1 MFFNGSHHQRKIS
14 FVRECG
20 LFFQTINKLKSDE
33 LENKVPSMNAIFQDE
48 AWIDHNRSV
57 SVLFVR
63 QKAAKCV
70 CRGTALHM
78 STKSAKAFKVQL
90 K

>member
-1 MFFNGSHHQRKIS
+1 
-14 FVRECG
+14 
-20 LFFQTINKLKSDE
+20 
-33 LENKVPSMNAIFQDE
+33 MNAIFQDE

-63 QKAAKCV
+63 QKAAKRV

>member
-1 MFFNGSHHQRKIS
+1 MVFNGSHHQRKIS

-20 LFFQTINKLKSDE
+20 LFFQTINKLESDE

-57 SVLFVR
+57 SVLFAR
-63 QKAAKCV
+63 QIAAKRV
-70 CRGTALHM
+70 CRGTALHCPQN
-78 STKSAKAFKVQL
+78 QL
-90 K
+90 KPLKSS